1 MQQQTVQGV
10 VMTVSS
16 ACGGLKKRLF
26 ASKSDSNSWMGYY
39 MAKSTS
45 NSSSSSSLN
54 SGTVNSDKQ
63 ERLAKALR
71 ANLLKRKSQSR
82 SRSELGKDSHKEKQ
96 DG

>member
-1 MQQQTVQGV
+1 MQQQTGQGAV
-10 VMTVSS
+10 VIVSS

-26 ASKSDSNSWMGYY
+26 ASKTDSNSWMGYY
-39 MAKSTS
+39 MAKPAS
-45 NSSSSSSLN
+45 NSGLL
-54 SGTVNSDKQ
+54 NSDKQ

-82 SRSELGKDSHKEKQ
+82 SRSELEKESHKEKQ